1 MFDELKQMR
10 NLVLNPLEDDKIFQ
24 QLHSSFQSLR
34 DKHYI

>member
-24 QLHSSFQSLR
+24 QYTAVF
-34 DKHYI
+34 KV